1 MRICT
6 AILVSAALLT
16 APLAGFTQSYPG
28 KPVKVVIPYPPGST
42 PDIVGRT
49 LSGKLQE
56 SLGQPFVV
64 ENRTGAGGN
73 IGAEAVAK
81 SPADGHTLLIGING
95 PAAINKFLYKGLN
108 YDSDR
113 DLMPVSLLASS
124 PQMLVTTPA
133 VPASG
138 FREFIDHVRANP
150 GKLSYGSVGSGS
162 ASHLTMELL
171 KNDAKLFIVHIPYRG
186 FPPAV
191 TDMLAGNIDTMF
203 AIIPAVLPQVRA
215 GRDEGARRDWS
226 AAQRNSRRK
235 CRASPN
241 WAIRSWNRSH
251 GSDCLRQPA
260 RPPAVIGKLS
270 AETVRS
276 MRTREVRDSLGKQG
290 FDVVASS
297 PRRVRRLDPHRAG
310 EVVEGDQGERRN
322 CGLTQNCAEAAII
335 SVFTGRG
342 VEQSGSSSG
351 S

>member
-6 AILVSAALLT
+6 GVLLAAAVLLAPASA
-16 APLAGFTQSYPG
+16 LAQAYPA

-49 LSGKLQE
+49 LSAKLQAA
-56 SLGQPFVV
+56 LGQPFVV

-81 SPADGHTLLIGING
+81 SPADGHTLLIGVNG

-113 DLMPVSLLASS
+113 DLAPVSLLASA
-124 PQMLVTTPA
+124 PQMLVTTTA
-133 VPASG
+133 VPANN
-138 FREFIDHVRANP
+138 FRDFVGHARAHP

-171 KNDAKLFIVHIPYRG
+171 KSDAKLFIVHIPYRG

-215 GRDEGARRDWS
+215 GRLKALAVTGLKRSQLAPEVPSVGELGLPQLESLAWIGLLAPAGTPPEVIRRL
-226 AAQRNSRRK
+226 
-235 CRASPN
+235 
-241 WAIRSWNRSH
+241 
-251 GSDCLRQPA
+251 SD
-260 RPPAVIGKLS
+260 
-270 AETVRS
+270 ETVRA
-276 MRTREVRDSLGKQG
+276 MRAGEVRDSLGKQG
-290 FDVVASS
+290 FDVIASS
-297 PRRVRRLDPHRAG
+297 PGEFSGWIRA
-310 EVVEGDQGERRN
+310 
-322 CGLTQNCAEAAII
+322 
-335 SVFTGRG
+335 
-342 VEQSGSSSG
+342 EQAKWSKVIKASGATAD
-351 S
+351 